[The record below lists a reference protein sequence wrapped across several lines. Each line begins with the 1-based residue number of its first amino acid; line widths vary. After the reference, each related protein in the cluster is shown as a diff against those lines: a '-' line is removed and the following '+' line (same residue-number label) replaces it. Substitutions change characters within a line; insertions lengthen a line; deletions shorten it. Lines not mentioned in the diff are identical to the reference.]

1 MSGKIAER
9 VENLALDDYRN
20 QAYPVTLWDVFGKYG
35 HPVRTTIS
43 EMGPLLLAS
52 LLDLNKTQTEIL
64 NIAFRVADDRGL
76 LLTR

>member
-20 QAYPVTLWDVFGKYG
+20 QAYPVTLWDVFFGKYG

-43 EMGPLLLAS
+43 KWVLTFSES
-52 LLDLNKTQTEIL
+52 LRFKQNT
-64 NIAFRVADDRGL
+64 DRNFKYCL
-76 LLTR
+76 